1 MLQSKS
7 ARSKMVSI
15 LLARVVIAVAICPL
29 SINGDKSNGSPRLEV
44 SAGES
49 GKRNM

>member
-7 ARSKMVSI
+7 ARSKMESI

-29 SINGDKSNGSPRLEV
+29 KVSNS
-44 SAGES
+44 
-49 GKRNM
+49 